1 MQAFLLILSLA
12 IIVEALVQ
20 YAKTV
25 IKMLENKQYK
35 TFGTQLAAIL
45 IAVFICFAAG
55 ADIFALMGISF
66 SVHWLGTLLTGIVI
80 SIKRLQNPD
89 IGEIVL
95 EDIVE
100 AADPANKAAVH
111 ISGVPPNA

>member
-20 YAKTV
+20 YAKT
-25 IKMLENKQYK
+25 IITMLENKQYK

-45 IAVFICFAAG
+45 IAVFYLLRRW

-66 SVHWLGTLLTGIVI
+66 SVHWLGTPAHGDRHFPRFELC
-80 SIKRLQNPD
+80 KRPHQ
-89 IGEIVL
+89 
-95 EDIVE
+95 
-100 AADPANKAAVH
+100 KASKPGH
-111 ISGVPPNA
+111 WGDRSGGYR